1 MIIENVWAF
10 SIISF
15 QKIFI
20 FRRRRSIGMS
30 KIIDLTGQRFGRL
43 IVLEKDESRKTNSGS
58 YWICQCDC
66 GKQKSIRSS
75 SLRRGEIVSCGCFRM
90 EKIMET
96 KEKRGLIDNLIGQK
110 FGFLTVLSKDSQ
122 RTSSGQVKWICQCD
136 CGNIISVRGEA
147 LKNKTENRTISCG
160 CAHISFGELKVKE
173 ILDNNNIIYAQQ
185 QGFIDLPRK
194 HFDFSILNEN
204 NQVIRLIE
212 FDGEQ
217 HYKEVPL
224 FKEGLQRIQERDEEK
239 NQWAREHNIPL
250 VRIPYWERD
259 SITLDMILGDK
270 YLVK

>member
-1 MIIENVWAF
+1 MF
-10 SIISF
+10 GHSLLFHSKKYLYF
-15 QKIFI
+15 K
-20 FRRRRSIGMS
+20 RRNIGMS

-43 IVLEKDESRKTNSGS
+43 LVLEKDRTRKTNSGS

-75 SLRRGEIVSCGCFRM
+75 SLRRGEIISCGCYRT
-90 EKIMET
+90 ERIMET
-96 KEKRGLIDNLIGQK
+96 KEKKGLIDNLIGQK
-110 FGFLTVLSKDSQ
+110 FGFLTVLSKDPQ

-147 LKNKTENRTISCG
+147 LKDKTENRTVSCG
-160 CAHISFGELKVKE
+160 CKHISFGESKIKE
-173 ILDNNNIIYAQQ
+173 ILDNNDIIYAQQ
-185 QGFIDLPRK
+185 QGFKDLPRK

-217 HYKEVPL
+217 HYKEVSF
-224 FKEGLQRIQERDEEK
+224 FKEGLKKIQERDKEK
-239 NQWAREHNIPL
+239 NQWAKEHNIPL

-259 SITLDMILGDK
+259 NMTLEMIIGDK
-270 YLVK
+270 YLIK